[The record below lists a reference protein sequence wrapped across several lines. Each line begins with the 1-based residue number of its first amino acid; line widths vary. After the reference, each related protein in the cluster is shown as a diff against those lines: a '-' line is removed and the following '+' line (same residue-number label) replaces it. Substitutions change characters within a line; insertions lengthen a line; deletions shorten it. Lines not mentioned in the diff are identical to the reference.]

1 MKKKLFLIFS
11 LYLSFFFLQM
21 RLFADVQYGLAAKYS
36 GTQSIKYD
44 KSVIFTEDFE
54 EPNLDSVAARWDD
67 VVNLEGMSLVSD
79 VPLVSSGIQS
89 IQMTSIIGQNIVGF
103 LGSNINKALNEERDS
118 LPQQQ

>member
-1 MKKKLFLIFS
+1 
-11 LYLSFFFLQM
+11 
-21 RLFADVQYGLAAKYS
+21 
-36 GTQSIKYD
+36 
-44 KSVIFTEDFE
+44 
-54 EPNLDSVAARWDD
+54 

-89 IQMTSIIGQNIVGF
+89 IQMTSIIGQNTVGF